1 MTKESDN
8 INEDKK
14 IDTIEEMLGFHVYKH
29 KDLSLMN
36 ENKNKDLYECLS
48 EIVTKESDNKDM
60 EKRIN
65 AIEEMPG
72 SHVYTH
78 AVRNDTLSEVV
89 DDGEF
94 LLYGKRYLV
103 MEAPVYPNSS
113 MYTVSIKK
121 ETLEGVFSHKYDAFE
136 YANFLTK
143 ELEFISDEELDKI
156 TNVDWAY
163 YRIKHDIKVKKI
175 NSLGTYLDFE

>member
-14 IDTIEEMLGFHVYKH
+14 INTIEEMLGFHVYKH

-36 ENKNKDLYECLS
+36 ENKNKDLYQWLS
-48 EIVTKESDNKDM
+48 EIVRKES

-65 AIEEMPG
+65 TIEEMPG
-72 SHVYTH
+72 SHIYTH

-89 DDGEF
+89 DAGEF

-143 ELEFISDEELDKI
+143 ELEFISDEALDKM

-163 YRIKHDIKVKKI
+163 YRIKHDVKVKKI
-175 NSLGTYLDFE
+175 NGLGTYLDFD